1 MWLSV
6 WSQWQQHYMAGKGS
20 LPRLHHLRL
29 FPRPMALTALLLAP
43 EYASSQNS
51 GWPKCLACTLIWWV
65 RPVSR
70 RHCTRAALPPA
81 RGLSTL

>member
-1 MWLSV
+1 
-6 WSQWQQHYMAGKGS
+6 MAVCLFPKAVARHSRQGQ
-20 LPRLHHLRL
+20 LAPHHLRL

-70 RHCTRAALPPA
+70 RHCTSAALLPA